1 MHPALRARDR
11 YRSRSPW
18 GEACGREPVTT
29 ESLSPRAGDIQVSE
43 SDRSCLVSASLDTT
57 PMTFM
62 SAAPARLAATGI
74 LAIGLSGGIATVG
87 ASTASA
93 APVAPAAA
101 SVATVTKTATN
112 RSTASVRTG
121 LSARQAA
128 SVVRIAA
135 SKRGTPY
142 RYGASG
148 PSRFDCSGLT
158 ASARA
163 SRAPRTSSTARARRS
178 ARARLA
184 PATSS
189 STGAATRPTSASTP
203 ATARCGTRRAPATSS
218 SSPRSAAARPTV
230 GFADL
235 STAHTSVRTD
245 CSGPLRLGRS
255 SRRVRADDHTVKE
268 TR

>member
-1 MHPALRARDR
+1 
-11 YRSRSPW
+11 
-18 GEACGREPVTT
+18 
-29 ESLSPRAGDIQVSE
+29 
-43 SDRSCLVSASLDTT
+43 
-57 PMTFM
+57 MTYM

-158 ASARA
+158 SWSYKRVGKSIPRTANQQYRASKKISKSSARPGDLVFYGGRHKTHVGIYA
-163 SRAPRTSSTARARRS
+163 GNGKMWHSPRTGDVVKLSKVRG
-178 ARARLA
+178 
-184 PATSS
+184 
-189 STGAATRPTSASTP
+189 GAAY
-203 ATARCGTRRAPATSS
+203 G
-218 SSPRSAAARPTV
+218 
-230 GFADL
+230 
-235 STAHTSVRTD
+235 
-245 CSGPLRLGRS
+245 
-255 SRRVRADDHTVKE
+255 RVR
-268 TR
+268 